1 MLPPLI
7 VSTLR
12 CIHVLVSIAALL
24 AGIGFTAFLTKG
36 RFSRTTSVWF
46 LALTFL
52 TSLTALVIHPFAT
65 GPAHIG
71 GFVSIAILL
80 LATIPLGIRHPTVA
94 WRCVH
99 AACGL
104 AAFYINAL
112 AAVVTA
118 FQFEPHLR
126 QLTPTLAHPPLSASQ
141 LTAAVTVPTFS
152 LSLAVLTVA
161 FGLAACTSYV
171 SIFKSTRPDLYAK

>member
-1 MLPPLI
+1 M
-7 VSTLR
+7 
-12 CIHVLVSIAALL
+12 SI
-24 AGIGFTAFLTKG
+24 G
-36 RFSRTTSVWF
+36 F

-52 TSLTALVIHPFAT
+52 TSLTALIIHPFAS
-65 GPAHIG
+65 GPAHTG

-80 LATIPLGIRHPTVA
+80 FAAIPLWIRRPTA
-94 WRCVH
+94 SWRCVH
-99 AACGL
+99 AIGSL

-118 FQFEPHLR
+118 FQFEPHLQ

-141 LTAAVTVPTFS
+141 LAAATSEPIFS

-161 FGLAACTSYV
+161 FGLAAWPIFRNAV
-171 SIFKSTRPDLYAK
+171 SGAK